1 MSVIS
6 DSKNFCFIHIHRT
19 GGKTVKDVISKQI
32 EDLRLIY
39 GNLCTLDTA
48 FNFYPYLDNYNIFS
62 YVRNPYDLVVSI
74 YENILSDPNI
84 VDYYA
89 IKNLSFY
96 EFINWLYYVGF
107 KKEETTYS
115 TFYRTQTDFLL
126 VDNKIKVDNIF
137 KFETLSNDNSSSS
150 LSTILLNLNLDFSNI
165 PITNRSNRKIC
176 FQDYYDV
183 KSYRLVNKIFKSD
196 FENFNY
202 KMYVC

>member
-6 DSKNFCFIHIHRT
+6 DSKKICFIHIHRT
-19 GGKTVKDVISKQI
+19 GGTTVKEVLSKQI
-32 EDLRLIY
+32 DDLRLIY

-48 FNFYPYLDNYNIFS
+48 LNFYPYLKDYTILS

-107 KKEETTYS
+107 KKEETNHS
-115 TFYRTQTDFLL
+115 CFYRTQTDFLL
-126 VDNKIKVDNIF
+126 FNNEIKIDNIY
-137 KFETLSNDNSSSS
+137 KFETLSNDDNSSS
-150 LSTILLNLNLDFSNI
+150 LSSILLNLNLEFADI
-165 PITNRSNRKIC
+165 PLRNRSNRKIC
-176 FQDYYDV
+176 FQEYYDL

-202 KMYVC
+202 KMYAC